1 LHPDRARAA
10 IETSFCIAQTLPSLS
25 YPGSRRPQL
34 RAPPACYVADA
45 HVVDGFALDTDRQS
59 IAARHEE
66 RGDLRGG
73 LLFLRYER
81 LARGARSSRRAD
93 HVRYFEIFVIV
104 DRLPRHMFLRV
115 KPMLQIDAIELSLR
129 IRAAPDHHPSET
141 CILAAIIRASVS
153 VGPPAANGNTI
164 VIGRDGYVSQGAGPA
179 AF

>member
-1 LHPDRARAA
+1 
-10 IETSFCIAQTLPSLS
+10 
-25 YPGSRRPQL
+25 
-34 RAPPACYVADA
+34 
-45 HVVDGFALDTDRQS
+45 
-59 IAARHEE
+59 
-66 RGDLRGG
+66 
-73 LLFLRYER
+73 
-81 LARGARSSRRAD
+81 
-93 HVRYFEIFVIV
+93 
-104 DRLPRHMFLRV
+104 MFLRV